1 VKPTSSIGK
10 EQFTYN
16 FQAEEMQ
23 KLKIKGR
30 HDTCIALRMPVIIEA
45 AAAITMVD
53 LLLVNRGIYGIDKSG
68 KTDS

>member
-1 VKPTSSIGK
+1 
-10 EQFTYN
+10 
-16 FQAEEMQ
+16 
-23 KLKIKGR
+23 
-30 HDTCIALRMPVIIEA
+30 MPVIIEA